1 MLDFNE
7 SLWLEIAPFQ
17 TPNKR
22 TKQMTTKVSVERH
35 VEQVHDGNRYKGYVK
50 IADTKLDYELVFGV
64 PIAQLDSMEPAKDE
78 DEIRRLFQLTVKRD
92 NANIK
97 LTKEEY
103 RFFFSMTV
111 ELAVDFYNNPQTRDS
126 NEGMMGQ
133 MLQGRG
139 PMSAF
144 GTSASISITSSG
156 SYDFTPELCS
166 MLSAP
171 KFGCELAS

>member
-1 MLDFNE
+1 M
-7 SLWLEIAPFQ
+7 A
-17 TPNKR
+17 TR
-22 TKQMTTKVSVERH
+22 KVSVERH
-35 VEQVHDGNRYKGYVK
+35 VEQVRNGSHYKGYVK

-64 PIAQLDSMEPAKDE
+64 PIARLDSMEPVKDE
-78 DEIRRLFQLTVKRD
+78 SEVRRLFQITVKRG
-92 NANIK
+92 NANIE

-103 RFFFSMTV
+103 GFFFSMIV
-111 ELAVDFYNNPQTRDS
+111 EMAVDFYNNPQTRDS

-144 GTSASISITSSG
+144 GASMSIGMTSNG
-156 SYDFTPELCS
+156 SYDFPPELCE

-171 KFGCELAS
+171 KFGCALVAA